1 METYVDVGARTITW
15 KLYSTSDGRSVT
27 WETTG
32 PSNVVPAPAPLF
44 EENPELKDGQI
55 KQVDY
60 AAQGADVNV
69 TRTVWKDGQVY
80 FTDQFQTHYQPW
92 QAVCEY
98 GPGTENPEKK
108 AKKQNLCL
116 SPNT

>member
-1 METYVDVGARTITW
+1 METYVNVGARTITW

-32 PSNVVPAPAPLF
+32 PSNVVPPPEPLF
-44 EENPELKDGQI
+44 EENSELRKNEI
-55 KQVDY
+55 KQIDY

-69 TRTVWKDGQVY
+69 TRTVWINGQVY

-92 QAVCEY
+92 QAICQY
-98 GPGTENPEKK
+98 GPDTEDPEKK
-108 AKKQNLCL
+108 ARKNNQCL
-116 SPNT
+116 SPSN